1 MQSFSIEIAQP
12 SRERIMALMTPEE
25 FEASLKELKPKV
37 FMNGKRVESVLE
49 NPNTRTV
56 VEANKASYRWALD
69 DKSSDIMSCYSPLVN
84 ERVNRY
90 TYVSQSIDDLVA
102 KAQAGTFTAEHLGTC
117 IYRCVGYDAFHALA
131 ATTWEMDRDLDT
143 EYYPR
148 FMEYLATIQKKD
160 LSVAGALT
168 EPRGHRMKRAIDW
181 PDPYL
186 SLKVV
191 DKSKD
196 GIVVRGAKINISG
209 AFASHELAVLPQ
221 SSHGPDEED
230 YAVAFA
236 TPTDAE
242 GISYVCQYSPYSAER
257 DQAEDLSELGNP
269 LFGQRETSMVIF
281 DNVFV
286 PWERVFHCGETKYSG
301 KMVMRFART
310 HRMTCGGTCKV
321 GFMNQIIGACKLVQ
335 EYKGLEEVPHINEQ
349 LTEMVVLRETGRACG
364 LAAAR
369 LGSEEPEGSGVFLP
383 DELMGNVSKL
393 NICNAFWRTMALA
406 GDIGGGLVV
415 TMPSI
420 KELKNPET
428 KDFVEE
434 FFSFGSDEPTEN
446 ILKVHKLLQHWTAGQ
461 HGVGTWHGAGPVMAQ
476 KIMIQRI
483 ADFDHEKNLVKET
496 LNLQDSCCGTDDPDN
511 TGQEPKKIPVK

>member
-1 MQSFSIEIAQP
+1 MG
-12 SRERIMALMTPEE
+12 LMTPEE
-25 FEASLKELKPKV
+25 FEASLRNLRPRV

-56 VEANKASYRWALD
+56 VEANKASYAWALD
-69 DKSSDIMSCYSPLVN
+69 PRYQAVMSVHSPLIN

-90 TYVSQSIDDLVA
+90 THVSGSIEDLVA
-102 KAQAGTFTAEHLGTC
+102 KAQAGTFTAERLGTC

-131 ATTWEMDRDLDT
+131 ATTWEMDRDLGTD
-143 EYYPR
+143 YHVR
-148 FMEYLATIQKKD
+148 FIEYLKIVQKKD

-168 EPRGHRMKRAIDW
+168 EPRGSRTKRALDW

-191 DKSKD
+191 DKNSD

-209 AFASHELAVLPQ
+209 AFASHELVVLPQ
-221 SSHGPDEED
+221 SAHPEDEKD
-230 YAVAFA
+230 YAIAFA
-236 TPTDAE
+236 VPTDTE
-242 GISYVCQYSPYSAER
+242 GIAYICQYSPYSAER
-257 DQAEDLSELGNP
+257 EMAGDIYELGNP
-269 LFGQRETSMVIF
+269 VFGQRETSMIVF

-286 PWERVFHCGETKYSG
+286 PWERVFHCGEAKYSG
-301 KMVMRFART
+301 KFVTRFART

-321 GFMNQIIGACKLVQ
+321 GFMNQIIGACKLIQ
-335 EYKGLEEVPHINEQ
+335 EYKGLQKVGHINEQ
-349 LTEMVVLRETGRACG
+349 VTEMVVLRETGRACG

-369 LGSEEPEGSGVFLP
+369 LGGEDPPGSGVFLP
-383 DELMGNVSKL
+383 DELMGNVAKL

-415 TMPSI
+415 TMPSL

-428 KDFVEE
+428 RAYVEE

-476 KIMIQRI
+476 KIMIQRVV
-483 ADFDHEKNLVKET
+483 DFEHEKDLVRNT
-496 LNLQDSCCGTDDPDN
+496 LKLKD
-511 TGQEPKKIPVK
+511 KKSAESVPITIIKDEKK